1 MELNE
6 FKQKIE
12 EFKALGKELDKLGF
26 INILTVTEY
35 LQFSLKGFME
45 LIKKYGLS
53 FEVEKQNHGKYPY
66 EIKNQDLKI
75 FAIASAS
82 EMLKYGAI
90 EVPENFTDEEKAE
103 FAELKAQKLALES
116 ENKRLKE
123 QLSEYE
129 DVEES

>member
-26 INILTVTEY
+26 INILTVREY

-82 EMLKYGAI
+82 EMLKYDAI